1 MEASRRRANIQIRGI
16 LDKEKYKNK
25 DLFIFLL
32 FLCIFE
38 ISQIKILRQFKI
50 SEKIMM
56 IYFMTLKKKKNL
68 RLKCCKVMLFL
79 QWGEIRKTLV
89 SLKLKTA
96 KNEEKNLKS

>member
-1 MEASRRRANIQIRGI
+1 MR
-16 LDKEKYKNK
+16 NK
-25 DLFIFLL
+25 FVTSNCVGSKQAKRISSCV
-32 FLCIFE
+32 CIFE
-38 ISQIKILRQFKI
+38 ISQIKNLRQFKI